1 MRRRLG
7 RLGRRLRRPRFSDVR
22 IVYRLL
28 IVNALV
34 VAVPVIGMAFAR
46 MHERQLLARLEADMV
61 DQGEL
66 VRAMVVH
73 DPAGRGLA
81 DHAAM
86 LTDAARHTR
95 TRIRL
100 LDAAGAVI
108 ADSHAAG
115 PPEGAERT
123 VSALTGYDRPHR
135 VRAPDPLVV
144 TDRREVRAALA
155 GRYG

>member
-1 MRRRLG
+1 MRRRLTW
-7 RLGRRLRRPRFSDVR
+7 LRRPRFSDVR

-46 MHERQLLARLEADMV
+46 MHEHQLLARLEADMV
-61 DQGEL
+61 HQAAL
-66 VRAMVVH
+66 VRAMVAH
-73 DPAGRGLA
+73 DPAGGALA
-81 DHAAM
+81 ALGPA

-100 LDAAGAVI
+100 LDATGAVV
-108 ADSHAAG
+108 ADSHAGG

-123 VSALTGYDRPHR
+123 VSTLTG
-135 VRAPDPLVV
+135 
-144 TDRREVRAALA
+144 
-155 GRYG
+155 